1 MRAVRLVIDT
11 GIHADGW
18 SREQAVAYFRQSGSA
33 DEPMIQAEV
42 DRYIAWPAQG
52 LSYKIGQLEILKLR
66 QRSQQELG
74 SGFDIRQFHDEIL
87 SAGNLPLNILEARV
101 NSWLATKHG

>member
-1 MRAVRLVIDT
+1 MREVRLVIDT

-42 DRYIAWPAQG
+42 DRYIAWPVQA

-66 QRSQQELG
+66 QRSQRELG
-74 SGFDIRQFHDEIL
+74 SSRNSVRVLTF
-87 SAGNLPLNILEARV
+87 V
-101 NSWLATKHG
+101 NSAMKFCVLEPCR